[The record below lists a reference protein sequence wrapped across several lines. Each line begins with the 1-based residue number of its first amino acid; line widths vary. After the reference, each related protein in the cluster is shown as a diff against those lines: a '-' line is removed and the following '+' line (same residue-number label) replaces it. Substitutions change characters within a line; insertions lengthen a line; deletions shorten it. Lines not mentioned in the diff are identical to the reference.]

1 MVAPVLLKYRVCKP
15 RLLLAGSRAEVDTA
29 ADVALLVG
37 EVLLIEDSARQYHR
51 IGGNINYILTF
62 FPLSRSVQNFQKSK
76 PDSKNPT
83 ST

>member
-51 IGGNINYILTF
+51 IGGKKKLIQIPIGPANYISFWTISLCTYPKLF
-62 FPLSRSVQNFQKSK
+62 E
-76 PDSKNPT
+76 
-83 ST
+83 